1 MLRIQSL
8 REGLPLFRAL
18 NSDIRISIMELLY
31 QEGPLHMSAISDKLN
46 ITAGALT
53 PHIKA
58 LQECGMVTVEMYSG
72 KHGMQK
78 ICSATDESIMI
89 EPTQQHRSF
98 NIYET
103 EIGVGQFTS
112 YEVSPTC
119 GICTP
124 EKIIG
129 KVDDPRYFA
138 SPERFNAEILWFGHG
153 YVEYMLPCFLQP
165 EQEMVEI
172 QISMEIS
179 SEAPGCS
186 EEWPSDVYF
195 SMNGVELGYWT
206 SPGDFGRIQGI
217 YNPPWWFRNWNQ
229 HGLYKLLS
237 INNTG
242 TYMDGGRIGEATLQD
257 LKVNDGNALLFRIY
271 VPKNAKNVGG
281 VTIFGRS
288 FGNYPQNIRM
298 RVHYR
303 NKEDA
308 PCEGC
313 CSGSC

>member
-1 MLRIQSL
+1 MLHIRSL

-31 QEGPLHMSAISDKLN
+31 QDGPLHMSAISERLK

-58 LQECGMVTVEMYSG
+58 LQECGLVTVEMFSG

-89 EPTQQHRSF
+89 EPTQQHRTF

-103 EIGVGQFTS
+103 EIGVGQYTS
-112 YEVSPTC
+112 YSVAPTC

-124 EKIIG
+124 QKIIG
-129 KVDDPRYFA
+129 KVDDPRFFA
-138 SPERFNAEILWFGHG
+138 SPERFGAEILWFGSG

-165 EQEMVEI
+165 HQEIVEL

-186 EEWPSDVYF
+186 EDWPSDVHF
-195 SMNGVELGYWT
+195 SMNGVALGYWT

-217 YNPPWWFRNWNQ
+217 YNPDWWFRNWNQ
-229 HGLYKLLS
+229 HGLYKLIS
-237 INNTG
+237 INSTG
-242 TYMDGGRIGEATLQD
+242 TYVDGGRISDTTLND
-257 LKVNDGNALLFRIY
+257 LHIDGGSAILFRIS
-271 VPKNAKNVGG
+271 VPEDARNVGG
-281 VTIFGRS
+281 FTLFGRS
-288 FGNYPQNIRM
+288 FGNYPQDIRM
-298 RVHYR
+298 RMHYR
-303 NKEDA
+303 DKE
-308 PCEGC
+308 E
-313 CSGSC
+313 

>member
-1 MLRIQSL
+1 MLHIRSL

-31 QEGPLHMSAISDKLN
+31 QEGPLRMSAISDKLG

-58 LQECGMVTVEMYSG
+58 LTDCGMITVEMISG
-72 KHGMQK
+72 KHGVQK
-78 ICSATDESIMI
+78 VCCATDESIMI

-103 EIGVGQFTS
+103 EIGVGQFTA

-129 KVDDPRYFA
+129 VVDDPRFFA
-138 SPERFNAEILWFGHG
+138 SPERFGAEILWFGHG
-153 YVEYMLPCFLQP
+153 YVEYMLPCFLQSN
-165 EQEMVEI
+165 QELVEI
-172 QISMEIS
+172 QLSMEIS

-186 EEWPSDVYF
+186 EDWPSDVHF

-217 YNPPWWFRNWNQ
+217 YNPSWWFRNWNQ
-229 HGLYKLLS
+229 HGLYKLLT

-242 TYMDGGRIGEATLQD
+242 TYVDGGRISDTTLQE
-257 LKVNDGNALLFRIY
+257 LKIDGSSAILFRIS
-271 VPKNAKNVGG
+271 VPENARNVGG
-281 VTIFGRS
+281 LTIFGRS
-288 FGNYPQNIRM
+288 FGNYPQDIRM

-303 NKEDA
+303 DKEDA
-308 PCEGC
+308 CEK
-313 CSGSC
+313 

>member
-1 MLRIQSL
+1 MLHIRSL

-18 NSDIRISIMELLY
+18 NSDVRISIMELLY
-31 QEGPLHMSAISDKLN
+31 QDGPLHMSAISEKLG

-58 LQECGMVTVEMYSG
+58 LTDCGLITIEMTGG
-72 KHGMQK
+72 KHGVQK
-78 ICSATDESIMI
+78 ICCATDEKIMI

-103 EIGVGQFTS
+103 EIGIGQYTA

-119 GICTP
+119 GVCTP

-129 KVDDPRYFA
+129 KVDDPRFFA
-138 SPERFNAEILWFGHG
+138 SPERFGAEILWFGHG
-153 YVEYMLPCFLQP
+153 YVEYMLSCFLQSN
-165 EQEMVEI
+165 QEMVEI

-186 EEWPSDVYF
+186 EDWPSDVYF

-217 YNPPWWFRNWNQ
+217 YNPSWWFRNWNQ
-229 HGLYKLLS
+229 HGLYKLLT
-237 INNTG
+237 INSTG
-242 TYMDGGRIGEATLQD
+242 TYMDGGRISDTKLQD
-257 LKVNDGNALLFRIY
+257 LKIDGGSAMLFRIY
-271 VPKNAKNVGG
+271 VPENAHNVGG
-281 VTIFGRS
+281 LTIFGRS
-288 FGNYPQNIRM
+288 FGNYPQDIRV

-303 NKEDA
+303 DKEEA
-308 PCEGC
+308 
-313 CSGSC
+313 